1 MLHLGNLYF
10 TRGIQ
15 QLIDD
20 EYLEFDEVWEI
31 ISRHQDGDYG
41 TVGEDSYKI
50 NAESIKNNFGTVMSQ
65 YQFIP
70 FKVWV
75 ITTLAQDETYT
86 TVLLPEEY

>member
-1 MLHLGNLYF
+1 MLNLGNLYM
-10 TRGIQ
+10 TTGIQ
-15 QLIDD
+15 QLIEDKMLTYED
-20 EYLEFDEVWEI
+20 VVECALK
-31 ISRHQDGDYG
+31 HKKGDYG